1 LKISFNLHPWDYLSR
16 GPEGEKQELGK
27 RKLER
32 GRDGGWNYR
41 VRGVKGSRGQGEP
54 KGEKQELEKR
64 K

>member
-1 LKISFNLHPWDYLSR
+1 VSGR
-16 GPEGEKQELGK
+16 TEGEKQELEK

-41 VRGVKGSRGQGEP
+41 VRGVKGSRVQGESE
-54 KGEKQELEKR
+54 GEKQEIEKR